1 MKFTAAAT
9 ATAVATATTT
19 ISFSAVVP
27 VASAQDRRVL
37 GSKSSKGGYFENL
50 PSLEEKYSQFVGKY
64 AVCKKMY
71 TAAVTE
77 GNVTDPTLSSKQL
90 GSSPLEGGKA
100 SYIDIGYVN
109 EAGESETP
117 FSFTAERRW
126 RTGSGLH
133 DIRYVGTASGANGGE
148 LIQFYSY
155 LDTEE
160 DQEKFWD
167 EMDLMTC
174 HKTGYADI
182 TMVCDIETN
191 KEVDEPKVLTGT
203 WYLTGP
209 VNPEDGID
217 PCAIILEGY
226 GYD

>member
-9 ATAVATATTT
+9 ATAVATTT
-19 ISFSAVVP
+19 ISFSAVSVTS
-27 VASAQDRRVL
+27 ASAQDRRVL
-37 GSKSSKGGYFENL
+37 GSKSKSSKGGYFENL
-50 PSLEEKYSQFVGKY
+50 PSLEEKYSKFVGKY

-71 TAAVTE
+71 TAAE
-77 GNVTDPTLSSKQL
+77 GDVNDLTLSSKQL
-90 GSSPLEGGKA
+90 GSSPLEGGRA

-109 EAGESETP
+109 EDGETP
-117 FSFTAERRW
+117 FSFKAERRW
-126 RTGSGLH
+126 RTGTGLH
-133 DIRYVGTASGANGGE
+133 DICYVGTASGANGGE

-160 DQEKFWD
+160 DQEAFWD

-174 HKTGYADI
+174 SKTGYADI

-209 VNPEDGID
+209 VNPEDGDD

>member
-9 ATAVATATTT
+9 ATAVATTT
-19 ISFSAVVP
+19 ISFSAVP
-27 VASAQDRRVL
+27 VASASAQAQDRREL

-71 TAAVTE
+71 TVAE

-109 EAGESETP
+109 EAGDTP
-117 FSFTAERRW
+117 FSFKAERRW
-126 RTGSGLH
+126 RTGTGLH

-182 TMVCDIETN
+182 TMVCDIET
-191 KEVDEPKVLTGT
+191 
-203 WYLTGP
+203 
-209 VNPEDGID
+209 
-217 PCAIILEGY
+217 ILVFVKL
-226 GYD
+226 

>member
-1 MKFTAAAT
+1 MKYTAAAT
-9 ATAVATATTT
+9 ATAVATA
-19 ISFSAVVP
+19 SFRFSAVAP
-27 VASAQDRRVL
+27 VASTQAQDLRVL

-50 PSLEEKYSQFVGKY
+50 PSLKEKYSEFVGKY

-71 TAAVTE
+71 TVAE

-90 GSSPLEGGKA
+90 GSSPLVGGKA
-100 SYIDIGYVN
+100 AYIDIGYVN
-109 EAGESETP
+109 EAGDTP
-117 FSFTAERRW
+117 FSFKAERRW
-126 RTGSGLH
+126 RTGTGLH
-133 DIRYVGTASGANGGE
+133 DILYVGTASGANGGE

-160 DQEKFWD
+160 DQERFWD
-167 EMDLMTC
+167 EMDTMTC
-174 HKTGYADI
+174 SKTGYSDI

-209 VNPEDGID
+209 VTPEDGDD
-217 PCAIILEGY
+217 PCASILEGY
-226 GYD
+226 GYY